1 MRISRGE
8 IYFIKRGNQ
17 YQGNE
22 IAKDRPGVIVSAEH
36 LNAGERFVEVVYL
49 TTQPKREMLEH
60 VPILS
65 SGRCSTALCE
75 QINSVSIERLGNFCG
90 RVSLSEMRDIDKA
103 LANSLGLGQE
113 LCGGGSEPHGEN
125 QEFVEN
131 TQCEEV
137 VDITKIVAERD
148 AYKEMYEKLLDRV
161 MR

>member
-8 IYFIKRGNQ
+8 IYFIKRGGQ

-22 IAKDRPGVIVSAEH
+22 IAKDRPGVIVSADH

-75 QINSVSIERLGNFCG
+75 QINSVSVERLGNFYG
-90 RVSLSEMRDIDKA
+90 RVSESELRDIDQA
-103 LANSLGLGQE
+103 LAHSLGLGYE
-113 LCGGGSEPHGEN
+113 LCGGG
-125 QEFVEN
+125 
-131 TQCEEV
+131 
-137 VDITKIVAERD
+137 
-148 AYKEMYEKLLDRV
+148 
-161 MR
+161 

>member
-8 IYFIKRGNQ
+8 IYFIKRGGQ

-22 IAKDRPGVIVSAEH
+22 IAKDRPGVIVSADH

-75 QINSVSIERLGNFCG
+75 QINSVSIERLGNFYG
-90 RVSLSEMRDIDKA
+90 RVSPSEMRDIDKA

-113 LCGGGSEPHGEN
+113 LCGGG
-125 QEFVEN
+125 
-131 TQCEEV
+131 
-137 VDITKIVAERD
+137 
-148 AYKEMYEKLLDRV
+148 
-161 MR
+161 

>member
-8 IYFIKRGNQ
+8 IYFIKRGGQ
-17 YQGNE
+17 YQGHE
-22 IAKDRPGVIVSAEH
+22 IAKDRPGVIVSADH

-75 QINSVSIERLGNFCG
+75 QINSVSVERLGNFYG
-90 RVSLSEMRDIDKA
+90 RVSESELRDIDQA
-103 LANSLGLGQE
+103 LAHSLGLGYE

-125 QEFVEN
+125 REFVEN
-131 TQCEEV
+131 TQCEA
-137 VDITKIVAERD
+137 DYDLTKIMAERD

>member
-75 QINSVSIERLGNFCG
+75 QINSVSIERLGNFYG
-90 RVSLSEMRDIDKA
+90 RVSPSEMRDIDKA

-113 LCGGGSEPHGEN
+113 LCGGGVVNHMEKIKN
-125 QEFVEN
+125 LLKILN
-131 TQCEEV
+131 T
-137 VDITKIVAERD
+137 R
-148 AYKEMYEKLLDRV
+148 KLLTSQKLWQKG
-161 MR
+161 MRTKRCMRSCWIG

>member
-75 QINSVSIERLGNFCG
+75 QINSVSIERLGNFYG
-90 RVSLSEMRDIDKA
+90 RVSPSEMRDIDKA

-113 LCGGGSEPHGEN
+113 LCGG
-125 QEFVEN
+125 
-131 TQCEEV
+131 V
-137 VDITKIVAERD
+137 VNHMEKIKNLLKILNAR
-148 AYKEMYEKLLDRV
+148 KLLTLQKLWQKG
-161 MR
+161 MRTKRCMRSCWIG

>member
-22 IAKDRPGVIVSAEH
+22 IAKDRPGVIVSADH

-75 QINSVSIERLGNFCG
+75 QINSVSIERLGNFYG
-90 RVSLSEMRDIDKA
+90 RVSPSEMRDIDKA

-113 LCGGGSEPHGEN
+113 LCGGG
-125 QEFVEN
+125 
-131 TQCEEV
+131 V
-137 VDITKIVAERD
+137 VNHREKIKNLLKILNAELILRSQKLWQKGMPTKNC
-148 AYKEMYEKLLDRV
+148 
-161 MR
+161 MRSCWIG